1 MRLDIRPT
9 LFALLRNRTGAL
21 LVAVQIA
28 FTLAIVVNAVYIT
41 KQRLDLID
49 RPTGLDDQ
57 NIFVVSSTGFT
68 SRFHFLPA
76 IEEDLA
82 YLRSL
87 SGVVAA
93 TTTEAVPLSG
103 FGVRVPFSARPG
115 DTGVPFAPTYFTI
128 DEQGLQALGVTLV
141 AGRNFRADEVDTQH
155 KAGAAGPGVIITRSF
170 ARKAFPHGSA
180 VGRTL
185 YIAGTTTPFPVLGV
199 VDRMLGA
206 YLDDVDGGDVVLQAS
221 RPFIVNGGTAY
232 YYLVRTRP
240 GERDRIM
247 RTAEDHLSASN
258 RDRVID
264 WVRPLTEFKRGAYAN
279 DTLIAGFLAA
289 VTVLLIA
296 IAALGIFGLAT
307 FNVTTR
313 TKQIGTRR
321 AIGAKRRDIVAY
333 FMLENAMIT
342 AAGVLTG
349 CALALAVG
357 YWLAIKEAFPLL
369 DLYYLV
375 GGVVGLYALGQLAAW
390 YPARMAARVPPAVA
404 TRTI

>member
-9 LFALLRNRTGAL
+9 LLALLRNRTGAL

-41 KQRLDLID
+41 KQRLDLIEQ
-49 RPTGLDDQ
+49 PTGLDDQ

-68 SRFHFLPA
+68 SGFHFLPA
-76 IEEDLA
+76 VEEDLA

-87 SGVVAA
+87 SGVIAA
-93 TTTEAVPLSG
+93 TTIQAVPLSG
-103 FGVRVPFSARPG
+103 FGVRAPFSVKPG
-115 DTGVPFAPTYFTI
+115 YTGVPLLPTYFAI

-141 AGRNFRADEVDTQH
+141 AGRNFRADEVDTRH
-155 KAGAAGPGVIITRSF
+155 IAASAGPGVIITRSF

-199 VDRMLGA
+199 VDRMLGFS
-206 YLDDVDGGDVVLQAS
+206 LDDAEGGNVVLQAS
-221 RPFIVNGGTAY
+221 RPFITGSASY

-247 RTAEDHLSASN
+247 RAAEDHLSASN

-289 VTVLLIA
+289 VTLLLIA

-342 AAGVLTG
+342 AAGVFTG